1 MQNNHAAALTPAMD
15 ELWSAFSKS
24 GLPVHSLLAD
34 CGGQK
39 IHEKYAAP
47 YGPQDLHRMFSITK
61 SFCSLAV
68 GFLLEE

>member
-39 IHEKYAAP
+39 IQEKYW
-47 YGPQDLHRMFSITK
+47 QKEL
-61 SFCSLAV
+61 V
-68 GFLLEE
+68 Q